1 MTPPAAVFLWPQGGT
16 VSLQQIILLLA
27 QVTLAGERQMFG
39 VYTPNTPMCHSS
51 GSERRALR
59 FQTPAWLSAHSLPLT
74 RQVLA
79 LMKVFFFSSM
89 FLSLF
94 LF

>member
-1 MTPPAAVFLWPQGGT
+1 
-16 VSLQQIILLLA
+16 
-27 QVTLAGERQMFG
+27 MFG

-79 LMKVFFFSSM
+79 LMKVFFF
-89 FLSLF
+89 FLPCFF
-94 LF
+94 LFFCFKPLGKFYLLPKDLGALRDPES